1 MGRGIEGV
9 KIFRTR
15 LDRQDFIDRLAELCQ
30 GGYFSVYAWALMS
43 NHFHLL
49 IKTLHYPLSSGMRKL
64 LTGYVINFNRR
75 HKRFG
80 HLFQNRYKSIV
91 CEEDPYL
98 LELTRY
104 IHLNP
109 LRKRVVSGMEE
120 LKKYPWTGH
129 SALMGEIIRD
139 WQDRDTI
146 LSYFS
151 SKKKRAIISYE
162 KFVSEGVS
170 FGKKPELVGGGLIR
184 SLGGWSAVLALRKKD
199 MREAY
204 DERIL
209 GSGDFVLDVFSSVD
223 QKTQDTLRLPI
234 QKKTLLE
241 LAGEISEKEGL
252 TEKELRS
259 GSRLKRIS
267 KGRRMFCQAAVR
279 EMRYPGAE
287 VARFLGVTTSAVCRL
302 ANYNEE

>member
-1 MGRGIEGV
+1 M
-9 KIFRTR
+9 
-15 LDRQDFIDRLAELCQ
+15 
-30 GGYFSVYAWALMS
+30 
-43 NHFHLL
+43 
-49 IKTLHYPLSSGMRKL
+49 
-64 LTGYVINFNRR
+64 
-75 HKRFG
+75 G
-80 HLFQNRYKSIV
+80 HLCQNRYKSIV

-109 LRKRVVSGMEE
+109 LRKRLVPGMEE

-129 SALMGEIIRD
+129 SALMGEIKRD
-139 WQDRDTI
+139 WQDKDTI

-151 SKKKRAIISYE
+151 PKKKRAILSYE
-162 KFVSEGVS
+162 QFVSEGVS
-170 FGKKPELVGGGLIR
+170 YGKRPELVGGGLIR

-199 MREAY
+199 IREAD

-209 GSGDFVLDVFSSVD
+209 GRGDFVPDVFSAAE
-223 QKTQDTLRLPI
+223 QKTQDTLRIPSP
-234 QKKTLLE
+234 KKSLLE
-241 LAGEISEKEGL
+241 LAGEISKKEGL

-267 KGRRMFCQAAVR
+267 KGRRLFCQAAVLER
-279 EMRYPGAE
+279 RYPGAE

-302 ANYNEE
+302 ANFMKNDSDKI